1 MNVTFNFKNIEHSSN
16 PFSKLCGDNSIEELF
31 REGLEAQILYA
42 LRCGDSYHVTSQFLA
57 RILNTGNQNEVRRA
71 HTVLVSYLMSEDERS
86 DDEIRL
92 VRLLNELYCD
102 LPLIWSRYKEDI
114 VADIVAECFTLF
126 SQVWFDNY

>member
-1 MNVTFNFKNIEHSSN
+1 M
-16 PFSKLCGDNSIEELF
+16 
-31 REGLEAQILYA
+31 
-42 LRCGDSYHVTSQFLA
+42 A

-126 SQVWFDNY
+126 SQVWFDNN